1 MRHPK
6 HTLIII
12 QFSKVENDVF
22 ASPAAAAAV
31 EKVIGSKLVG
41 AGPTLHCWSNRP
53 AAVVP
58 WPQVRPQLPLVSDL
72 LISILICPGWRG

>member
-41 AGPTLHCWSNRP
+41 ADWSNRP

>member
-1 MRHPK
+1 MSSLYFFIFPN
-6 HTLIII
+6 
-12 QFSKVENDVF
+12 SKVENDVF
-22 ASPAAAAAV
+22 AAAAV

-41 AGPTLHCWSNRP
+41 ADWSNRP